1 MTLEKAAEI
10 FDALG
15 FRVAFVDEEVVKVS
29 IIRSHNQTVLNDKN
43 LGLHNIYFKKYG
55 GPNDEGGDYIYA
67 WSGTL
72 DHEDT
77 SSRCYDC
84 VPLLKLYR
92 DVIEHN
98 MEMLVGAGLK
108 FRMV

>member
-15 FRVAFVDEEVVKVS
+15 FDIAWVDEGVVKVS
-29 IIRSHNQTVLNDKN
+29 IVRSEILNYKN
-43 LGLHNIYFKKYG
+43 LGLHNIYFKKSE
-55 GPNDEGGDYIYA
+55 DEVGEYIYA

-72 DHEDT
+72 DYEDIA
-77 SSRCYDC
+77 SRCYDC
-84 VPLLKLYR
+84 VPLIKLYR
-92 DVIEHN
+92 DVREHN
-98 MEMLVGAGLK
+98 MEMLEGAGLI